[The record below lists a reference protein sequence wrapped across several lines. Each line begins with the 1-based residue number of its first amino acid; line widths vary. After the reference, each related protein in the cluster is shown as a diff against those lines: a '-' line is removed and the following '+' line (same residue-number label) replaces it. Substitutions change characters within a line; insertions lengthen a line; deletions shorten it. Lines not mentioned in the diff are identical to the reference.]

1 MTCTYFLKFLL
12 IFWQVGVGMCM
23 EGIEQN
29 PIVYELMSEMAF
41 RDKKVE
47 VPVMFICSLLQLFC
61 LNLLGKFSQPHELL
75 YFNIAY

>member
-1 MTCTYFLKFLL
+1 
-12 IFWQVGVGMCM
+12 M

-47 VPVMFICSLLQLFC
+47 VPVMFICSLVQLFEFAWKILSLMNWC
-61 LNLLGKFSQPHELL
+61 TLKVQIKIPQ
-75 YFNIAY
+75 Y